1 MNGKSFNRILLIGLF
16 NGLLLGFITKWIE
29 VSSGIKVYQLLLNV
43 DFIPIFGEI
52 PWNEAWLF
60 SFHLF
65 ISIFLTYGYAY
76 MIQKR
81 KIVKRFAFANLFI
94 IPAIL
99 LYFPLA
105 FLSKT
110 MVIPSFDLFTFLLW
124 ALAHFIYSLFL
135 PLSIQK

>member
-1 MNGKSFNRILLIGLF
+1 MNGKASNRILLIGVF
-16 NGLLLGFITKWIE
+16 GGILLGLMTKWME
-29 VSSGIKVYQLLLNV
+29 LFSGIKVYQLLLNV
-43 DFIPIFGEI
+43 DFIPIFGGV

-76 MIQKR
+76 IIQKR
-81 KIVKRFAFANLFI
+81 KIVKRLAFANLFI

-99 LYFPLA
+99 LYFPLT

-110 MVIPSFDLFTFLLW
+110 MVLSSFDLSAFLLW